1 MSQWFAFDTNCEYLG
16 YDQVAKDYF
25 KEFTININAITV
37 PELHHDVDSYEKIIS
52 SDSIQADRLRSMVSK
67 NLLKKRFDYT
77 FTGLNTEVID
87 LDISLSTTYYQIQAL
102 NSGSNKSIAQAV
114 GGASTPTSKA
124 AIDKGTLKDI
134 NDKIKKQENIALEI
148 NQELKIGKFKQ

>member
-1 MSQWFAFDTNCEYLG
+1 MPTDDGGFHKANPNDPIAKAETFRDLSQWFAFDTNCEYLG

-102 NSGSNKSIAQAV
+102 NLSLIH
-114 GGASTPTSKA
+114 
-124 AIDKGTLKDI
+124 I
-134 NDKIKKQENIALEI
+134 
-148 NQELKIGKFKQ
+148 